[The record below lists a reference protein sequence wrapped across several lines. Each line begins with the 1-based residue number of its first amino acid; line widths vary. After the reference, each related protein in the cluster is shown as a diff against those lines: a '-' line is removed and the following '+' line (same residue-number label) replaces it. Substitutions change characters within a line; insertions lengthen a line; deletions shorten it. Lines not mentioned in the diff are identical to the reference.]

1 MRSHSATICLLAIA
15 LFNVAAVTI
24 PRLHAEAESSRATLP
39 SGVEATFPQAS
50 RFVAINDNTL
60 ASSPYVLVK
69 NTSDQ
74 EQTVVLET
82 TLPAALTSTAKPDW
96 PRVHQVT
103 LAPGTEK
110 TVLLFDAGHAAN
122 RLTFGIH
129 KTRFRLSEPVRK
141 ASSPAKSSPWAS
153 DVFALYPQN
162 PQPASGESVM
172 PIGFATGAALAT
184 PRLLE
189 IAASLGFEY
198 YRFNAIWSEVQPRE
212 GVWKWDKLDA
222 KLALLRQ
229 HNFRWHITTTGSP
242 PWISP
247 ERFALPPPSP
257 WRAWITALAS
267 RYKNDIRLWEI
278 WNEPNISFSTGTVE
292 QYGQIQRIARDA
304 IKAVAPGIPVTS
316 GGYAGINHGKNKP
329 GAFESAFLA
338 YPESYDWFAYHMHDA
353 FPQFFNDLHIR
364 LPEVAR
370 RARNDDVFPPVVFT
384 ETGFDTRFGQ
394 RFQAATLVKKIT
406 YAAAIGAKSYT
417 WYNLMDRAGA
427 DTPNKAGQTFGLI
440 TNPTGTGN
448 FANIE
453 NDIRPKESFVA
464 AATAIRLLRH
474 ARPVKTWTQDGRL
487 FAFLFALPQNRH
499 LLVAWTEGDATPDF
513 FQTVKNTASPQTPV
527 EMLDL
532 FGNASSLP
540 PVDGQSLIS
549 YSAEPRY
556 FLFHNSASS
565 PVPTAAFV
573 KTPEQIIPDA
583 NGVIDI
589 PLRITNPLSQPL
601 TLVSPETLDIPSGQ
615 TATLSLRRK
624 ITVGKFGETTCIE
637 FPVTLKNLPWAPVL
651 RLPVVFN
658 TLDTTSAS
666 GQSFAL
672 DSLRHVV
679 NKQDYDPYALHLLWS
694 GPTDLSVKG
703 RISVSPPPD
712 SPSPVLRIELEVA
725 DNIHQPAALNASLPD
740 GDALEIGWAPLSQT
754 AAVTPESQIRRLE
767 IAADLGHTPRLAG
780 DARANRLV
788 RKADIR
794 RRPAR
799 NSWEGEHTLYTIEL
813 DMQAMR
819 LTAADRKSGIRFN
832 LAVHDNDGDGPK
844 SRIALATGLTP
855 DTWPILRLR

>member
-1 MRSHSATICLLAIA
+1 MIHLRPTTICLLAIA
-15 LFNVAAVTI
+15 LINVATI
-24 PRLHAEAESSRATLP
+24 TVPCLQAEAEPSRATLP
-39 SGVEATFPQAS
+39 SGIEATFPQAS
-50 RFVAINDNTL
+50 RFIAIDGNTL
-60 ASSPYVLVK
+60 VSLPYVLIK

-82 TLPAALTSTAKPDW
+82 TLPNAQTSTTGEPDLS
-96 PRVHQVT
+96 RVHQVT
-103 LAPGTEK
+103 LAPRTEK
-110 TVLLFDAGHAAN
+110 TVLPFVTDHAVN
-122 RLTFGIH
+122 RLVFGIH
-129 KTRFRLSEPVRK
+129 KIRFRLSEPIQK
-141 ASSPAKSSPWAS
+141 SSTPAKDSPWAS
-153 DVFALYPQN
+153 DVFALYPKN
-162 PQPASGESVM
+162 SQPTREESVM

-184 PRLLE
+184 PRLFE

-198 YRFNAIWSEVQPRE
+198 YRFNAVWSEVQPRE
-212 GVWKWDKLDA
+212 GAWAWEKLDSQ
-222 KLALLRQ
+222 LTLLRQ
-229 HNFRWHITTTGSP
+229 HNFRWHVTTTGSSR
-242 PWISP
+242 WAGP
-247 ERFALPPPSP
+247 ERFALPRHDA
-257 WRAWITALAS
+257 WQTWITALAS
-267 RYKNDIRLWEI
+267 RYKNEIQLWEI

-292 QYGQIQRIARDA
+292 QYDQIQRIAHDS
-304 IKAVAPGIPVTS
+304 IKAIAPEIPITS

-329 GAFESAFLA
+329 GSFESAFLA
-338 YPESYDWFAYHMHDA
+338 YPDSYDWFAYHMHDV

-370 RARNDDVFPPVVFT
+370 RARNDNIFPPIVFT

-417 WYNLMDRAGA
+417 WYNLMDRAGT

-448 FANIE
+448 FASIE

-474 ARPVKTWTQDGRL
+474 ARPLEILAQDGRL

-513 FQTVKNTASPQTPV
+513 FQTVRNTTSPQTPV

-540 PVDGQSLIS
+540 SVEGQSLIS
-549 YSAEPRY
+549 YSSEPRY
-556 FLFHNSASS
+556 FLFHNSDS
-565 PVPTAAFV
+565 PPVTTADLI

-589 PLRITNPLSQPL
+589 PIRITNPLSQPL
-601 TLVSPETLDIPSGQ
+601 ALVSPEHLNIPPGQ
-615 TATLSLRRK
+615 TATFALRRK
-624 ITVGKFGETTCIE
+624 ITVGKFGKTARIDL
-637 FPVTLKNLPWAPVL
+637 PISLKNSPWSPVL

-658 TLDTTSAS
+658 TLNAASAS
-666 GQSFAL
+666 GQSFAI
-672 DSLRHVV
+672 DSLQHVV

-703 RISVSPPPD
+703 RISVSPPPN
-712 SPSPVLRIELEVA
+712 SLSPVIRIELEVA
-725 DNIHQPAALNASLPD
+725 DNIHQPAAVNASLSD
-740 GDALEIGWAPLSQT
+740 GDSLEIDWAPTT
-754 AAVTPESQIRRLE
+754 AASEPQIRRLE
-767 IAADLGHTPRLAG
+767 IAADLGHAPRLAG
-780 DARANRLV
+780 VAHASDLV

-794 RRPAR
+794 RRAAR

-819 LTAADRKSGIRFN
+819 LTEADWKNGIRFN
-832 LAVHDNDGDGPK
+832 LAVHDNDSGGPK
-844 SRIALATGLTP
+844 SRIALTTGLTP
-855 DTWPILRLR
+855 DAWPILRLR